1 MDFGLDIFISDPF
14 FYIYRRLRKVRKRLS
29 FAHEKNRPEPGS
41 GEVPGRRYSKR
52 QKIIIIKGS

>member
-29 FAHEKNRPEPGS
+29 FTHEKTDRIPDREKFLA
-41 GEVPGRRYSKR
+41 EDIQKDRRS
-52 QKIIIIKGS
+52 